1 MGGAA
6 FRSATTAV
14 FSSSS
19 SMAGR
24 MRRVWTLSPAGLP
37 LALSNSAWPSP
48 FPRSFTLVAS
58 PPPLSSPTHLRL
70 RGRAVARAL
79 LQDAAATIFSFS
91 GAYSLVR
98 SIDALTERNLIQKS
112 LSRKIVHVL
121 SGLLYMSTWPFFSTS
136 AAARY
141 FAAVVPFLNCIRLL
155 SYGLRIFTDESL
167 VKSISR
173 EGKPEELLRG
183 PLYFVII
190 LLLCVLVFWRDS
202 PVGIVSLAMMSG
214 GDGNS
219 PVLLSSSSTL
229 QFPIGLVSKQAYASL
244 LSAGFADIVGRRYGT
259 TKLPYNQEKSWAGS
273 ISMFAFGFL
282 ISVGMLYYFSAFGY
296 FHFDQPEMV
305 ARVALISLAATVVES
320 LPISHV
326 VDDNISVPL
335 TSMLSALLLFGP

>member
-6 FRSATTAV
+6 FRSAATAV
-14 FSSSS
+14 FSSSSSSSSSS

-214 GDGNS
+214 GDG
-219 PVLLSSSSTL
+219 
-229 QFPIGLVSKQAYASL
+229 
-244 LSAGFADIVGRRYGT
+244 FADIVGRRYGT